1 MNVPHQVQSLID
13 SMLNKKDN
21 VFVRGNYRTRLS
33 DIQRAVEQA
42 ITTYDKEVG
51 NYSEN
56 ERRRKRA

>member
-13 SMLNKKDN
+13 ALLNKKDN
-21 VFVRGNYRTRLS
+21 VFLRGNYRTRLS

-42 ITTYDKEVG
+42 INTYDKEASNV
-51 NYSEN
+51 SEN